1 MIVNEKREDPF
12 TYEAN
17 AIAEG
22 TRSGNHNFVQ
32 NRSETPESAKSG
44 LRSTAR
50 VQHPSDY
57 RKNEELELQNV
68 EIYKLDPED
77 DYRSVEQVE

>member
-1 MIVNEKREDPF
+1 MIGNEKREDPF

-22 TRSGNHNFVQ
+22 KQSGFHVFVQ
-32 NRSETPESAKSG
+32 NRSETPEGAKNG

-50 VQHPSDY
+50 IRHVTEY
-57 RKNEELELQNV
+57 KKGEEIELQNV
-68 EIYKLDPED
+68 EVYKLDSNNKPI
-77 DYRSVEQVE
+77 EQVQ

>member
-1 MIVNEKREDPF
+1 MSDNEKNPF

-22 TRSGNHNFVQ
+22 KQSGFHVFVQ
-32 NRSETPESAKSG
+32 NRSETPEGAKSG

-50 VQHPSDY
+50 IRHVTEY
-57 RKNEELELQNV
+57 KKGEEIELQNV
-68 EIYKLDPED
+68 EIYKLDSNNKPI
-77 DYRSVEQVE
+77 EQVE

>member
-1 MIVNEKREDPF
+1 MFEEV

-22 TRSGNHNFVQ
+22 KQSGFSVFVQ
-32 NRSETPESAKSG
+32 NRSETVEGAKNG

-50 VQHPSDY
+50 IRHVTEY
-57 RKNEELELQNV
+57 KKGEELELQNV
-68 EIYKLDPED
+68 EVYKLDSNNKPI
-77 DYRSVEQVE
+77 EQVE